1 MRGQTRQTQDPV
13 RIEPSVRYPVPL
25 LGRHKQKI
33 SRSVKD
39 AMDQDGVALHFVK
52 NQIVVDDK
60 NAIAKR
66 SERGSLRNTT
76 NIRIRCE
83 GLLPRLD
90 MVVHI
95 SGGLWIFCGQI
106 GHQFHQILLGNR
118 EQADGV
124 LI

>member
-1 MRGQTRQTQDPV
+1 MPGQNRQTQDPV

-25 LGRHKQKI
+25 LGQHTQKI

-39 AMDQDGVALHFVK
+39 AMDQDGVALYFVK

-76 NIRIRCE
+76 NKQIRCE
-83 GLLPRLD
+83 GL
-90 MVVHI
+90 
-95 SGGLWIFCGQI
+95 
-106 GHQFHQILLGNR
+106 
-118 EQADGV
+118 
-124 LI
+124 